1 MLEILAV
8 SILSYKG
15 YQLADLC
22 MDEVDTGVSKFKI
35 ILISGRSGAGKSTV
49 MQVCEDLGY
58 FCIDNLPISV
68 LMYTVER
75 IIQDQFYNQ
84 VVIGID
90 SRSFLRAKEKCNAI
104 IKGLIDSDLDIDV
117 WYMDADTKTL
127 KQRYSE
133 TRRRHPYSH
142 EKLSL
147 EQALEEE
154 QRHLSDF
161 SDVANKVIDTS
172 RTNIH
177 QLRELIKKNVSS
189 ENTSKLQVNIFSFGF
204 KYGVPDR
211 ADYIFDVRCLPNPYW
226 EKNLRQLSGNDDEVK
241 QFFSSKV
248 NVQEMIDDI
257 YVFIYKRFEQF
268 KQLDRSYLDIGIG
281 CTGGQHR
288 SVYVV
293 SALAEKIKEASDL
306 MLVSHHREQSKW

>member
-1 MLEILAV
+1 MSEAGP
-8 SILSYKG
+8 S
-15 YQLADLC
+15 
-22 MDEVDTGVSKFKI
+22 VSKFKV

-49 MQVCEDLGY
+49 MHVCEDLGY

-68 LMYTVER
+68 LIYTIDR
-75 IIQDQFYNQ
+75 LIQDQFYNH

-90 SRSFLRAKEKCNAI
+90 SRSFLKAKEQCNNI
-104 IKGLIDSDLDIDV
+104 IKELLGSNVDIDV
-117 WYMDADTKTL
+117 WYMDADSKTL

-142 EKLSL
+142 EALSL

-154 QRHLSDF
+154 QSYLLDF
-161 SDVANKVIDTS
+161 VDYANKVIDTS

-177 QLRELIKKNVSS
+177 QLRELVRKYVSS

-226 EKNLRQLSGNDDEVK
+226 EKDLRQLSGNDEKVI